1 MFYLVDILVG
11 FAALAAAAYC
21 LVLSRRLRALTRIDG
36 TVGGAVAVLSSQVD
50 NLTRALDQA
59 RRAST
64 DSRHGLAEQT
74 ERAEAAVR
82 RLELLMASLQTAR
95 DAECTSADPQAARSA
110 PRKPASTPGASPL
123 GGSIFGPSAVA
134 PRAGTGSGSGAFWRD
149 TAAHATPVD
158 AGAPVVVPEPAS
170 KPRARPRIQRHRRAK
185 GAA

>member
-11 FAALAAAAYC
+11 FSALAAAAYC

-50 NLTRALDQA
+50 SMTRALDHA
-59 RRAST
+59 RRAS
-64 DSRHGLAEQT
+64 SESQKGLSEQT

-82 RLELLMASLQTAR
+82 RLELLMVSLQAAPESRSGPSSVTPADTAQV
-95 DAECTSADPQAARSA
+95 QAALTS
-110 PRKPASTPGASPL
+110 PAPL

-134 PRAGTGSGSGAFWRD
+134 PRQGNGAFWRD
-149 TAAHATPVD
+149 TATHPTPATDTPEQAD
-158 AGAPVVVPEPAS
+158 PAP
-170 KPRARPRIQRHRRAK
+170 KPRSRPRILRHRRTR